1 MSTQNEILKLE
12 INKLREAG
20 HRFKNKE
27 ISAGDFKGISGGMGV
42 YAQRGG
48 QDFMIRFRTNSG
60 LMSMEHL
67 ELIKILLK
75 NIK

>member
-48 QDFMIRFRTNSG
+48 QKVSYKFWFDVNGTFRTY
-60 LMSMEHL
+60 
-67 ELIKILLK
+67 KK
-75 NIK
+75 FY

>member
-12 INKLREAG
+12 INKLHEAG

-48 QDFMIRFRTNSG
+48 QDFMIRFQYKFWFDVNGTFRTY
-60 LMSMEHL
+60 
-67 ELIKILLK
+67 KK
-75 NIK
+75 FY